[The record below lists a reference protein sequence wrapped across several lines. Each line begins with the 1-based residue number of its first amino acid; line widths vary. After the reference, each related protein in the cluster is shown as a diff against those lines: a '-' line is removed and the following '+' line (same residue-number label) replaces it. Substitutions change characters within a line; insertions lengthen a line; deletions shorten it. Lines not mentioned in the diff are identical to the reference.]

1 MCVYVYIY
9 ILNCCTQT
17 YNIRLHLDCTTGW
30 RRLIGSLIFVGRF
43 PQKWPIFSGS
53 FVENDLQLRGSYESL
68 PPCNTAPPTFIYIYI
83 YVYVYVHVYCIWM
96 YIVVRTPTACVSTL
110 TAYTQSMYI
119 CIDDI
124 VIRTPTKCV
133 NTFTSFSHSMFVS
146 IHKVC
151 LLKICIDIHCCTHT
165 NNMRL
170 YIDCIHTKYVQV
182 YTQTVDTSILLYVHQ
197 LHVTKHWQHSHKVC
211 IHVYTMYV

>member
-30 RRLIGSLIFVGRF
+30 RRLIGSLIFVGHF

-83 YVYVYVHVYCIWM
+83 C
-96 YIVVRTPTACVSTL
+96 
-110 TAYTQSMYI
+110 I
-119 CIDDI
+119 CI
-124 VIRTPTKCV
+124 CA
-133 NTFTSFSHSMFVS
+133 
-146 IHKVC
+146 
-151 LLKICIDIHCCTHT
+151 CILHMNVYCCTHT
-165 NNMRL
+165 NSVRQHT
-170 YIDCIHTKYVQV
+170 DSIHTKYVYMYRWHCYTHTNKMRQHIHIILTQYV
-182 YTQTVDTSILLYVHQ
+182 CIYTQSMFTQNMYRYTLLYAHQ
-197 LHVTKHWQHSHKVC
+197 
-211 IHVYTMYV
+211 